1 MIRILAVW
9 TQVLDEAITGVVH
22 FFEQTSAYL
31 RIDYTEPL
39 RIVKP
44 QAFKK
49 RSDKDECK

>member
-1 MIRILAVW
+1 MVEFLTVW
-9 TQVLDEAITGVVH
+9 AQVLDEAITGVVY
-22 FFEQTSAYL
+22 FFEQTNAYL

-49 RSDKDECK
+49 RSDKNECK